1 MKCKHPKWTID
12 KNNKG
17 TCVVCGA
24 TKQFPVEKRLKLRPS
39 EILTF
44 QNLAADSR
52 VNPDSWLHASVPE
65 LEEKI

>member
-1 MKCKHPKWTID
+1 MKHKHHYILDENSFGRCK
-12 KNNKG
+12 
-17 TCVVCGA
+17 CGA
-24 TKQFPVEKRLKLRPS
+24 TKQFPVEKKMKLRAS

-52 VNPDSWLHASVPE
+52 VNPDAWLHAEVH